1 MIDVIIPCFNAK
13 KYLLEAVESIKRQTM
28 SVNKII
34 IVDDGS
40 TDGSYEFA
48 CSIEGVSCFK
58 QKNSGA
64 GTARNLGLRNSDA
77 EYICFLDADDIA
89 EFYAIESLYNAIRND
104 KHLEAVFGKSIDFY
118 SQDLSKDEKRNKSI
132 NKMAYHGRLTG
143 NSLIKKSTF
152 DKIGYFDESLRT
164 GETVAWLAKF
174 RDSGLKSVNIDD
186 VVLKRRI
193 HMTNTGILNKE
204 QEKKDYLTIIRQR
217 MQQRKS

>member
-28 SVNKII
+28 PVNKII

-40 TDGSYEFA
+40 TDGSYEFS
-48 CSIEGVSCFK
+48 CNIKGVSCFK

-64 GTARNLGLRNSDA
+64 GTARNLGLLNSDA
-77 EYICFLDADDIA
+77 EYIYFLDADDIA
-89 EFYAIESLYNAIRND
+89 EPYAIEKLFMALKEND
-104 KHLEAVFGKSIDFY
+104 VSAAFGKSIEFI
-118 SQDLSKDEKRNKSI
+118 SKELSIQEKASKKIFDEP
-132 NKMAYHGRLTG
+132 RLGILPGCT
-143 NSLIKKSTF
+143 LIKKSAF
-152 DKIGYFDESLRT
+152 DEIGYFDESLRT

-186 VVLKRRI
+186 IVLKRRI

>member
-28 SVNKII
+28 PVNKII

-48 CSIEGVSCFK
+48 CNIKGVTCFK

-77 EYICFLDADDIA
+77 EYIYFLDADDIA
-89 EFYAIESLYNAIRND
+89 EAYAIEYLYKAIRSDN
-104 KHLEAVFGKSIDFY
+104 HLNAVFGRSIEFI
-118 SQDLSKDEKRNKSI
+118 SKELSIQEKASKKIYDEP
-132 NKMAYHGRLTG
+132 RLG
-143 NSLIKKSTF
+143 ILPGCALIKKSTF
-152 DKIGYFDESLRT
+152 DKIGYFDERLKT

-174 RDSGLKSVNIDD
+174 KDSGLKSVNIDD

-193 HMTNTGILNKE
+193 HMTNTGIVNKE

-217 MQQRKS
+217 LQQRKS